1 MDFLSKSIDLIGKLF
16 TLRDPAKANL
26 RSEYYNKWWRLTEF
40 QTSIHLATKKIT
52 KAWLFS
58 FQALFGQALD
68 VRKIEMRKT
77 MICEEVE
84 IGNSWENVKKHAQK
98 RRQILNKSS
107 LNHPKSTPMG
117 SKIDFGALQDIILDS
132 RRVSNTSRR
141 LAS

>member
-1 MDFLSKSIDLIGKLF
+1 MFNFVSIASKLL
-16 TLRDPAKANL
+16 TLRDPAEANR
-26 RSEYYNKWWRLTEF
+26 RSEDYNKWWRLTEF
-40 QTSIHLATKKIT
+40 QSSIHLATKKIT

-84 IGNSWENVKKHAQK
+84 IGNSWENVKKYAQK

-107 LNHPKSTPMG
+107 LNNPKSTPIG
-117 SKIDFGALQDIILDS
+117 SKIDLGTLQDIILDS
-132 RRVSNTSRR
+132 RRVSNTSKR